1 MNFNLAENVSLV
13 HGDYEQITRVVHNLI
28 DNAVKFVNEDGNIE
42 ITTQNKGEK
51 MLIAI
56 KNSGSI
62 IPEEKLNKIW
72 SRFSKLDMSR
82 GLKKDSSGLGLSI
95 IKEIIQAHGEQVQV
109 YSNELLGGC
118 VYIFLCLR
126 ILLIRR
132 VRKLRFLIKRSRIG
146 FSFREKQ
153 EQHKNKEIHEQE
165 NFIFMFVDLFVF
177 VLGASSDRSN
187 VNSHCWV
194 LLVFLQHT

>member
-1 MNFNLAENVSLV
+1 MQSGEMALNKIDFDIHELLLNVVDRFEERIRQKNVYMNFNLAENVSLV

-109 YSNELLGGC
+109 YSNELLG
-118 VYIFLCLR
+118 V
-126 ILLIRR
+126 
-132 VRKLRFLIKRSRIG
+132 V
-146 FSFREKQ
+146 
-153 EQHKNKEIHEQE
+153 
-165 NFIFMFVDLFVF
+165 FIFSLSTHFIDKKSKKVKI
-177 VLGASSDRSN
+177 SD
-187 VNSHCWV
+187 
-194 LLVFLQHT
+194 